1 MMNKEIKIDENI
13 TFFISKK
20 DLNFYNIEIAD
31 NSNRI
36 KIADISVEKITPIRY
51 HVRKVRIY

>member
-1 MMNKEIKIDENI
+1 MMSKYIKIDENT

-20 DLNFYNIEIAD
+20 DLDFYNIEIAD

-36 KIADISVEKITPIRY
+36 KIADMSVEKITPIRY

>member
-1 MMNKEIKIDENI
+1 MSKEIKIDENT
-13 TFFISKK
+13 TFFITKE

-31 NSNRI
+31 NSNRT

-51 HVRKVRIY
+51 HARKVRIY